1 MSGKLGDPV
10 TDTFLSCADGS
21 TGPFRSPGCVSR
33 GSSLAVITRCDH
45 YIGPPLELGIDLLDL
60 CHLDGVSRC
69 WRAAYL
75 DQTPQRPIWT
85 GATTIAN
92 FADQPR
98 KGTKSRSLQ
107 IRSVLSSQSRCAAPR
122 SCARVLGGGGS
133 TVGEVRATDA
143 GDLRRDCQMRWCDGG
158 LLGLSWNGRMILRK
172 TANAPCASRPRAVRT
187 NPGRQH
193 WL

>member
-1 MSGKLGDPV
+1 
-10 TDTFLSCADGS
+10 
-21 TGPFRSPGCVSR
+21 
-33 GSSLAVITRCDH
+33 VITRCDH

-75 DQTPQRPIWT
+75 DQTPQRPMWT

-158 LLGLSWNGRMILRK
+158 LLGAELEWPHDLEEDRECSLCVTAQGGAHKPGSAALAVMPVPSSLWLSSVVNKMFRSL
-172 TANAPCASRPRAVRT
+172 VVE
-187 NPGRQH
+187 
-193 WL
+193 